1 MQTTTPT
8 FTHPADFPRSNY
20 PQSLDCGIESYED
33 GVTAIYVTEQ
43 FLQTKTMKLISLW
56 DANNTDAIKRRP
68 EAYET
73 EDEMRE
79 ARALYKKHAE
89 LAARK
94 RLSFERLGEWISRFG
109 HGRRV

>member
-8 FTHPADFPRSNY
+8 FTYTTDFPRSNY

-33 GVTAIYVTEQ
+33 GVTAIYVTEE

-109 HGRRV
+109 YGRRV

>member
-1 MQTTTPT
+1 MT
-8 FTHPADFPRSNY
+8 A
-20 PQSLDCGIESYED
+20 SYVAE
-33 GVTAIYVTEQ
+33 E
-43 FLQTKTMKLISLW
+43 FLQIKTMKLISLW

-94 RLSFERLGEWISRFG
+94 HISSDRFGEWISRFG
-109 HGRRV
+109 YGRRV